1 MEDPSQTLTALRE
14 QLRELIAQRIGDRWQ
29 RLVFR
34 GRCTVERT
42 SPDDL
47 ATLADDLGEE
57 VAKLFAGG
65 TTSEVEWQCPQQLA
79 GTNPDEE
86 WSDYDIELED
96 LLTAIVETRQPEWSA
111 ATVTIQRRGTC
122 RAEVWS

>member
-1 MEDPSQTLTALRE
+1 MEDPSQTLTVLRD
-14 QLRELIAQRIGDRWQ
+14 QVRELIGQRIGDRWQ

-34 GRCTVERT
+34 GRCTFQRI

-47 ATLADDLGEE
+47 ATLADDLGDE

-65 TTSEVEWQCPQQLA
+65 TTSEVEWDCPEELA

-86 WSDYDIELED
+86 WCDYDI
-96 LLTAIVETRQPEWSA
+96 
-111 ATVTIQRRGTC
+111 
-122 RAEVWS
+122 